1 MNSTKKKKI
10 TPAEA
15 RINTRLSLRKKEMN
29 KKLLGRL
36 LQSSEEVKKEEYEY
50 TDGDFLSLG
59 MTQDKLTDCTLIF
72 DISYD
77 DLLVSA
83 NTQNKVELKLWIHKV
98 LMISKNGSEQAR
110 EEKILKKMTKEKM
123 MLLFSLLVDQI
134 KNIGILSIDELK
146 LKYEIACIL
155 INMVYDTNTYND
167 LFIEKSDVIYD
178 CIILMLKEN
187 KDKLKILIYHYE
199 WLLANI
205 IESKE
210 MYEII
215 EKTKHLNIPYLIQ
228 TVFDYNFSFEDKDN
242 SNNKVNLWL
251 LKFYLYNVDKSLYE
265 QYIGFFKYI
274 MAIIDVCINKSNMQL
289 LLQCFELL
297 VVFASSEKCLKE
309 IMNTK
314 SSVIHN
320 IIIPELLDF
329 RYFNYTFIINS
340 KRIILH
346 LFDFF

>member
-210 MYEII
+210 M
-215 EKTKHLNIPYLIQ
+215 
-228 TVFDYNFSFEDKDN
+228 
-242 SNNKVNLWL
+242 
-251 LKFYLYNVDKSLYE
+251 
-265 QYIGFFKYI
+265 
-274 MAIIDVCINKSNMQL
+274 
-289 LLQCFELL
+289 
-297 VVFASSEKCLKE
+297 
-309 IMNTK
+309 
-314 SSVIHN
+314 
-320 IIIPELLDF
+320 
-329 RYFNYTFIINS
+329 
-340 KRIILH
+340 
-346 LFDFF
+346 

>member
-123 MLLFSLLVDQI
+123 MFLFSLLVDQI

-146 LKYEIACIL
+146 LKYEIAC
-155 INMVYDTNTYND
+155 
-167 LFIEKSDVIYD
+167 
-178 CIILMLKEN
+178 
-187 KDKLKILIYHYE
+187 KIGRAH
-199 WLLANI
+199 
-205 IESKE
+205 
-210 MYEII
+210 
-215 EKTKHLNIPYLIQ
+215 
-228 TVFDYNFSFEDKDN
+228 V
-242 SNNKVNLWL
+242 
-251 LKFYLYNVDKSLYE
+251 
-265 QYIGFFKYI
+265 
-274 MAIIDVCINKSNMQL
+274 
-289 LLQCFELL
+289 
-297 VVFASSEKCLKE
+297 
-309 IMNTK
+309 
-314 SSVIHN
+314 
-320 IIIPELLDF
+320 
-329 RYFNYTFIINS
+329 
-340 KRIILH
+340 
-346 LFDFF
+346 